1 MHFHINSIKVKLV
14 SLIIT
19 VIGLIAIFVY
29 LYFPRKF
36 EEQEMRAIG
45 NKVEALANLSS
56 QSISSAIYFGDK
68 DATQEEITPLINSR
82 NIKYVIVHNK
92 KGELYFK
99 SNYEN
104 AVIENYRDS
113 DKGNI
118 SADKSTYKMSL
129 PIKFRNKNLGT
140 LYIGY
145 SLTELYAEIV
155 LMKRHIAIVSF
166 VIFLIGIFI
175 ILVIERFI
183 TRPLVDMVRTVQQV
197 AGGDLTI
204 RAEIKTNDE
213 VGFLAHSFNEMLDEI
228 EKSNEELEIINNE
241 LEIRVRD
248 RTAELADA
256 IESLQKENKERKLIQ
271 KALRAS
277 EERFRGLFE
286 NATIGIYRSTPEG
299 RVLMAN
305 PTLIKMLGYSS
316 LREIQNIGNIS
327 EGYLS
332 ASARNRFKN
341 LLKQNEKIFG
351 FEEAWKRPDG
361 SVIYIRESARSIRNE
376 QGNIIYYE
384 GSVEDITSK
393 KIIEK
398 ELIEAK
404 EKAEASLK
412 LKSDFLAQMSHEI
425 RTPVNSILSY
435 TSLLKDE
442 LDGTIPEDLQFSFD
456 MINNGGRRLIRTIDM
471 ILNMSELQTG
481 TFEIKREEFNLIQDM
496 LNPLVGEFRSAVN
509 SKNLDLIINK
519 KLNTDD
525 LIVNADT
532 YSFTQTFA
540 NLIDNAIK
548 YTNEGR
554 IIINILQTEKGAA
567 VEVEDTGIGIS
578 DNFIKSLFDPF
589 TQEEQGYTRKFEGNG
604 LGLALVKKY
613 VELNGCQ
620 IYVES
625 KKEKGTKFIV
635 EIPKKLI
642 IKTPSKI
649 YPIQGIGKIN

>member
-1 MHFHINSIKVKLV
+1 M
-14 SLIIT
+14 
-19 VIGLIAIFVY
+19 
-29 LYFPRKF
+29 
-36 EEQEMRAIG
+36 
-45 NKVEALANLSS
+45 
-56 QSISSAIYFGDK
+56 
-68 DATQEEITPLINSR
+68 
-82 NIKYVIVHNK
+82 
-92 KGELYFK
+92 K

-113 DKGNI
+113 HKGNI
-118 SADKSTYKMSL
+118 SADKSTYKTSL

-145 SLTELYAEIV
+145 SLTELYAEIA

-228 EKSNEELEIINNE
+228 EKSNEELEVINNE

-286 NATIGIYRSTPEG
+286 NSTIGIYRSTPEG

-316 LREIQNIGNIS
+316 LKEIQNIGNIS
-327 EGYLS
+327 EGYLN

-361 SVIYIRESARSIRNE
+361 SVIYIRESARSIRDE

-435 TSLLKDE
+435 TCLLKDE

-481 TFEIKREEFNLIQDM
+481 TFEIKREEFNLVQDI

-578 DNFIKSLFDPF
+578 DDFIKSLFDPF

-620 IYVES
+620 ICVES
-625 KKEKGTKFIV
+625 EKD
-635 EIPKKLI
+635 
-642 IKTPSKI
+642 KI
-649 YPIQGIGKIN
+649 HYRNS